1 MAVPEYEVLI
11 VTVLVVELDSSKVQ
25 VILPPLSDAEEELHD
40 RETVGVVDLP
50 SVNVSVSL
58 CLPLSVALVTD
69 VTLMT
74 IVSLPSV
81 LVSDFP
87 VSFQLVEVFPAE
99 MVWVVL
105 LPL

>member
-1 MAVPEYEVLI
+1 M
-11 VTVLVVELDSSKVQ
+11 VELDSSNVQ
-25 VILPPLSDAEEELHD
+25 VILPPLSDADEELHD
-40 RETVGVVDLP
+40 RDIVGVFDLP

-58 CLPLSVALVTD
+58 CVPLSVALVTD

-74 IVSLPSV
+74 MVSLPSV
-81 LVSDFP
+81 LVSDLP
-87 VSFQLVEVFPAE
+87 VNFQLVEVLPAA

>member
-1 MAVPEYEVLI
+1 M
-11 VTVLVVELDSSKVQ
+11 VELDSSKVQ
-25 VILPPLSDAEEELHD
+25 VILPPLSEADDELHD

-50 SVNVSVSL
+50 SVNVSFSL

-74 IVSLPSV
+74 MVSLPSV
-81 LVSDFP
+81 VLSDLP
-87 VSFQLVEVFPAE
+87 VSVQLVEVLPAAT
-99 MVWVVL
+99 VWVVV